1 MKRKVAFGDW
11 IEVKKPLIEQLPGD
25 VVLRIRESDRPNSRS
40 VLLSKTDAAEL
51 AHALGGCEGKNAE
64 KAALYE
70 AQEALARM
78 AAMLDLK
85 DETVK
90 DLGKR
95 LSKLDDEK
103 SERIVIIDRQGKRI
117 KVLEARIRHATD
129 MLTGDP

>member
-1 MKRKVAFGDW
+1 MKIKARRGDTIEATKPFGQLVEG
-11 IEVKKPLIEQLPGD
+11 EVLIIVREVGYPNTR
-25 VVLRIRESDRPNSRS
+25 RII
-40 VLLSKTDAAEL
+40 LSKQQASEL

-78 AAMLDLK
+78 SAMLDLK

-103 SERIVIIDRQGKRI
+103 SERIAIIDRQGKRI
-117 KVLEARIRHATD
+117 KALEARIRHATD